1 MNFSPRTSPSLILGL
16 RDAPTSISPVARSEQ
31 PAVPALAMAGVS
43 HSYAALRAVD
53 DVSLSIAPGEIVC
66 LVGPSGCGKSTLL
79 RIAAGLERLQQG
91 SVALAG
97 RVVAGPGGEVPPE
110 RRSIGL
116 VFQDYALFPH
126 LDVLRNVR
134 FGLHKLPAA
143 EATRQAM
150 QALAQVG
157 MDGYARSF
165 VHQLSGGQQQRV
177 ALARALAPRPDVLLL
192 DEPFSGLDSQLRA
205 QIRDETLHLLKQ
217 SGTATLLVTHD
228 PEEAMFLGDRIALMK
243 QGRLVQVGRPE
254 DLYLHPTSAFAAGFF
269 GEINRLDG
277 VVRNGCVDTPLGCVH
292 PTDLE
297 DGTPVDVLIRPEM
310 LSLSESRPAGGTATE
325 ARVQAARL
333 LGRTSLVHMTVEDP
347 RQGPVHLH
355 ARVAGVWLPVEHSR
369 VWIALDGGRAFVF
382 PTAEV

>member
-1 MNFSPRTSPSLILGL
+1 MNFPLRRSPLDAHDVPSPI
-16 RDAPTSISPVARSEQ
+16 PTATPQS
-31 PAVPALAMAGVS
+31 PALAMDRVS
-43 HSYAALRAVD
+43 HSYGALRAVD
-53 DVSLSIAPGEIVC
+53 DVSLSIGPGEIVC

-97 RVVAGPGGEVPPE
+97 RVVAGPQGEVPPE
-110 RRSIGL
+110 RRSVGL

-134 FGLHKLPAA
+134 FGLHKLPTD
-143 EATRQAM
+143 EATRRAM
-150 QALAQVG
+150 EALAQVG
-157 MDGYARSF
+157 MDGYAKAY

-243 QGRLVQVGRPE
+243 QGKLVQVGRPE
-254 DLYLHPTSAFAAGFF
+254 DLYLRPVNSFAAGFF

-277 VVRNGCVDTPLGCVH
+277 IVRNGCVDTPLGCVH
-292 PTDLE
+292 PTNLDE
-297 DGTPVDVLIRPEM
+297 GTAVEVLIRRKCCRFPRQ
-310 LSLSESRPAGGTATE
+310 SPPAG
-325 ARVQAARL
+325 
-333 LGRTSLVHMTVEDP
+333 P
-347 RQGPVHLH
+347 RPKRACRPRACSDVPV
-355 ARVAGVWLPVEHSR
+355 SC
-369 VWIALDGGRAFVF
+369 
-382 PTAEV
+382 T

>member
-1 MNFSPRTSPSLILGL
+1 MNLSLRASPSGHVHTPNSGP
-16 RDAPTSISPVARSEQ
+16 APTPHAPSST
-31 PAVPALAMAGVS
+31 PALAMERVS

-53 DVSLSIAPGEIVC
+53 DVSLSIGPGEIVC

-79 RIAAGLERLQQG
+79 RIAAGLEHLQQG
-91 SVALAG
+91 LVALAG
-97 RVVAGPGGEVPPE
+97 RTVAGPQGEVPPE
-110 RRSIGL
+110 RRSVGL

-134 FGLHKLPAA
+134 FGLHKLQPA
-143 EATRQAM
+143 EATRRAM
-150 QALAQVG
+150 DALAQVG
-157 MDGYARSF
+157 MDGYAKSY

-254 DLYLHPTSAFAAGFF
+254 DLYLRPVNSFAAGFF

-277 VVRNGCVDTPLGCVH
+277 IVRNGCVDTPLGCVH
-292 PTDLE
+292 PTKLA
-297 DGTPVDVLIRPEM
+297 DGIAVEVLIRPEM
-310 LSLSESRPAGGTATE
+310 LALSETKPVTGTATQ

-333 LGRTSLVHMTVEDP
+333 LGRTSLVHMTVEDS
-347 RQGPVHLH
+347 QAGPVHLH
-355 ARVAGVWLPVEHSR
+355 ARVAGVWLPAEDSA
-369 VWIALDGGRAFVF
+369 VWIALDAGRAFVF
-382 PTAEV
+382 PTAAV

>member
-1 MNFSPRTSPSLILGL
+1 MKLSLRASRAAPLGVGDASFSLSPTQGSAT
-16 RDAPTSISPVARSEQ
+16 APM
-31 PAVPALAMAGVS
+31 PALAMQQVS
-43 HSYAALRAVD
+43 HCYGALRAVD
-53 DVSLSIAPGEIVC
+53 DVSLAIAPGEIVC

-79 RIAAGLERLQQG
+79 RIAAGLERLQHG
-91 SVALAG
+91 LVALAG
-97 RVVAGPGGEVPPE
+97 RVVAGAAGEVPPE
-110 RRSIGL
+110 RRSVGL

-134 FGLHKLPAA
+134 FGLHRLPGD
-143 EATRQAM
+143 EARRR
-150 QALAQVG
+150 ALEALQQVG
-157 MDGYARSF
+157 MDGYAGAYP
-165 VHQLSGGQQQRV
+165 HQLSGGQQQRV

-217 SGTATLLVTHD
+217 NGTATLLVTHD
-228 PEEAMFLGDRIALMK
+228 PEEAMFLGDRIVLMR
-243 QGRLVQVGRPE
+243 QGRLVQAGRPE
-254 DLYLHPTSAFAAGFF
+254 DLYLRPVNAFAASFF

-292 PTDLE
+292 PSNLA
-297 DGTPVDVLIRPEM
+297 DGTPVEVLIRPEM
-310 LSLSESRPAGGTATE
+310 LSLSETPPAGPATE

-355 ARVAGVWLPVEHSR
+355 ARVAGVWLPAEESR
-369 VWIALDGGRAFVF
+369 VWIALDAGRAFVF
-382 PTAEV
+382 PTAAV